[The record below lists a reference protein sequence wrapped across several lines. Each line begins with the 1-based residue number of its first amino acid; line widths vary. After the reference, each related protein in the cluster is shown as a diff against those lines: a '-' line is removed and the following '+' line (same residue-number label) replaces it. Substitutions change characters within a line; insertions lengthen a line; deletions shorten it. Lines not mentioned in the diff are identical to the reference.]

1 MQRSRLE
8 SSSPTLPR
16 PAIFL
21 ILGAL
26 VVLLLVWKPPFAVR
40 PLHPATA
47 NASGS
52 ASAVATDPGAA
63 AVDKIW
69 ASKVVPAFLN
79 QSVPAAELLAALARN
94 SDEAGAKYGRRE
106 ANNPFN
112 YLIKGTGQVTA
123 VNTESR
129 AGTLTVIPADAPN
142 GQAVQLQIGP
152 VVLGTAVRDATG
164 LVSFNQFVNQL
175 DYAAASK
182 EMNARAIH
190 DALDNRDPK
199 SFAGKQI
206 RFFGAFTYDPHT
218 PNSIR
223 ITPVKI
229 EVVN

>member
-16 PAIFL
+16 SAVFL

-26 VVLLLVWKPPFAVR
+26 VVLYLVWKPPFVVR
-40 PLHPATA
+40 PLHPTTV

-52 ASAVATDPGAA
+52 ASAASTDPGAA

-112 YLIKGTGQVTA
+112 YLIKGTGPVTA

-129 AGTLTVIPADAPN
+129 AGTLTVIPTDAPN

-164 LVSFNQFVNQL
+164 LMSFNQFVNQL

-206 RFFGAFTYDPHT
+206 RFFGAFTYDPHA